1 MTGMPRSGTTWL
13 SRLLATAPGTA
24 LTGREPMN
32 PRERQWAL
40 AGSLD
45 GWTRLRDPNG
55 KQARALRRAYRG
67 LAPGVYSS
75 FGFRQWRGPLPNS
88 RLIVKDPFAMLSMP
102 AIHTI
107 TGARPVLVY
116 RHPGAMLVSYRRM
129 GWAPDVAELAPIAEE
144 FIRAGGPTADLI
156 PPSPADG
163 DVGSAA
169 AMAWFWSALYA
180 IAVADVT
187 AIPGGAV
194 VSHEAV
200 AMDKDVCRR
209 LHDELAMPW
218 SAAAEAEF
226 GRAGSGPIDPG
237 RLHNLDRRPSDV
249 AQEWRTQVTETEL
262 AVLENA
268 TAALRDRIDGL
279 AFHLGAS

>member
-1 MTGMPRSGTTWL
+1 
-13 SRLLATAPGTA
+13 
-24 LTGREPMN
+24 
-32 PRERQWAL
+32 
-40 AGSLD
+40 
-45 GWTRLRDPNG
+45 
-55 KQARALRRAYRG
+55 
-67 LAPGVYSS
+67 
-75 FGFRQWRGPLPNS
+75 
-88 RLIVKDPFAMLSMP
+88 
-102 AIHTI
+102 
-107 TGARPVLVY
+107 
-116 RHPGAMLVSYRRM
+116 
-129 GWAPDVAELAPIAEE
+129 
-144 FIRAGGPTADLI
+144 
-156 PPSPADG
+156 
-163 DVGSAA
+163 
-169 AMAWFWSALYA
+169 MAWFWSALYA

>member
-129 GWAPDVAELAPIAEE
+129 GWAPDVAELRPH
-144 FIRAGGPTADLI
+144 RRGVH
-156 PPSPADG
+156 PSRRPDG
-163 DVGSAA
+163 RSDP
-169 AMAWFWSALYA
+169 
-180 IAVADVT
+180 AVAGRRRCGQRSRHGLVLV
-187 AIPGGAV
+187 GAL
-194 VSHEAV
+194 
-200 AMDKDVCRR
+200 C
-209 LHDELAMPW
+209 
-218 SAAAEAEF
+218 
-226 GRAGSGPIDPG
+226 
-237 RLHNLDRRPSDV
+237 DRR
-249 AQEWRTQVTETEL
+249 R
-262 AVLENA
+262 
-268 TAALRDRIDGL
+268 
-279 AFHLGAS
+279 